1 MKDNLNCGAF
11 LEELS
16 DYVDGVLGEALC
28 AEIERHIAECDDC
41 RVVVD
46 TLKKTI
52 YLYHETSS
60 VRTEIPVDVRKRLFH
75 HLNLEDFIEPKHH

>member
-1 MKDNLNCGAF
+1 MKDHMNCGAF

-28 AEIERHIAECDDC
+28 TEIEIHMAGCDDC

-46 TLKKTI
+46 TLEKTI

-60 VRTEIPVDVRKRLFH
+60 TLTEIPTDVRERLFH
-75 HLNLEDFIEPKHH
+75 RLNLEDFIAPE